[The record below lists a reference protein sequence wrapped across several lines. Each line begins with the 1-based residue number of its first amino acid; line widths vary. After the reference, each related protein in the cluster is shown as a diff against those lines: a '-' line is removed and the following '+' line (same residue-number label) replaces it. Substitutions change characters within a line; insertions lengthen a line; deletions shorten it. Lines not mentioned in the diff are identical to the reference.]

1 MPLITCE
8 MRWFFDGQLPDEAAR
23 WFGGG
28 RAAPWREDRYLVLPG
43 VADMGIKRREGRL
56 DIKGRTAVLGDHVV
70 APGIEGYAERWGKW
84 SYDMAIWDRFR
95 GHGTILVGKRR
106 VQRHFLLSPGG
117 STQEMAERDLARR
130 GFSLELTRIRL
141 AGAHHWSL
149 AIEAAP
155 DDGTLLGDLLR
166 TLPRL
171 LDGLPQPLPLDHS
184 RSYPAWLS
192 SLG

>member
-8 MRWFFDGQLPDEAAR
+8 MRWFFDGQLPDEAAG
-23 WFGGG
+23 WFGGT
-28 RAAPWREDRYLVLPG
+28 AAPWREDRYLVLPG

-56 DIKGRTAVLGDHVV
+56 DIKGRIAVLGDHAV
-70 APGIEGYAERWGKW
+70 APGIEGVAERWCKW
-84 SYDMAIWDRFR
+84 TYEGLVIEDRFR
-95 GHGTILVGKRR
+95 GGVTIAVAKERL
-106 VQRHFLLSPGG
+106 QRHFLLETGARETS
-117 STQEMAERDLARR
+117 ERDVARR

-141 AGAHHWSL
+141 HGADHWSL

-155 DDGTLLGDLLR
+155 DDATMLDELLR
-166 TLPRL
+166 ALGEVL
-171 LDGLPQPLPLDHS
+171 QGLPQSLPLDHS

>member
-8 MRWFFDGQLPDEAAR
+8 MRWFFDGRLPDEAAR
-23 WFGGG
+23 WFGGT
-28 RAAPWREDRYLVLPG
+28 AAPWREDRYLVLPG
-43 VADMGIKRREGRL
+43 VADMGIKRRQGRL
-56 DIKGRTAVLGDHVV
+56 DIKGRIAVLGDHVV
-70 APGIEGYAERWGKW
+70 APGIEGVAERWGKW

-95 GHGTILVGKRR
+95 GHSTILVGKRR

-117 STQEMAERDLARR
+117 SAQEVAQRDVGRR
-130 GFSLELTRIRL
+130 GFSLELTRLRL
-141 AGAHHWSL
+141 HGADHWSL

-155 DDGTLLGDLLR
+155 DDATMLDELLR
-166 TLPRL
+166 ALGEVL
-171 LDGLPQPLPLDHS
+171 QGLPQSLPLDHS